1 MGGLDTGREEAL
13 ERLLPLLRCPATA
26 EPLERVDGLLVDS
39 GRTRQYPVIDGTPIL
54 LADDEE
60 GMFRIEDFA
69 PDAGRIENRKQLS
82 RRLGGPFRW
91 ALQGFRFHGSDE
103 GVAEFG
109 RLALE
114 HGGGTA
120 TILVI
125 GGGERSTGIEQLA
138 LVDGV
143 ELIETDVYLGETV
156 DLVVDGQNL
165 PFRDGSAD
173 GVISQAVIEHV
184 ADPWKV
190 IAECHRV
197 LKDGAPIYTE
207 APFIQQVHMGPYDF
221 FRFSPAAMRL
231 IHRDFEE
238 VEMKVVN
245 GPGMALSWSAEY
257 FVRSFRSRFDRMAI
271 WMTRLTKLLFLP
283 ALLLDRFLV
292 GRPGAWDAA
301 AGTAFLGRKS
311 DRSRTP
317 RELVSGYRGI
327 NWLPEATG
335 QKIGPSGDRRLGLEG
350 DAGTGRG
357 QEG

>member
-1 MGGLDTGREEAL
+1 MGGADTGPERPL
-13 ERLLPLLRCPATA
+13 ERLLPMLVCPATG
-26 EPLERVDGLLVDS
+26 EPLEREGELLVDQ
-39 GRTRQYPVIDGTPIL
+39 GRTREYPVIDGTPIL
-54 LADDEE
+54 LADDED

-69 PDAGRIENRKQLS
+69 SDTGRIENLKRRS
-82 RRLGGPFRW
+82 SRLGGPIRW
-91 ALQGFRFHGSDE
+91 AMRGARSHGSDE
-103 GVAEFG
+103 AVAEFG

-114 HGGGTA
+114 TGGDSA

-125 GGGERSTGIEQLA
+125 GGGARSA
-138 LVDGV
+138 GV
-143 ELIETDVYLGETV
+143 ERLASIEGIDLIETDVYLGRNV
-156 DLVVDGQNL
+156 DLVADGQNL
-165 PFRDGSAD
+165 PFRDGSVD

-197 LKDGAPIYTE
+197 LKQGAPIYTE

-231 IHRDFEE
+231 IHRNFDE

-257 FVRSFRSRFDRMAI
+257 FLRSFRSRFDRAAI
-271 WMTRLTKLLFLP
+271 WLTRLARLLFLP

-311 DRSRTP
+311 ARSRTP
-317 RELVSGYRGI
+317 RELVSSYPGI
-327 NWLPEATG
+327 NWKPKATG
-335 QKIGPSGDRRLGLEG
+335 RRAGRTEGRRLGLEG
-350 DAGTGRG
+350 DAGTGKRKG
-357 QEG
+357 D